1 MKKVTCTFC
10 LTVCLVLG
18 FNTASSSQRF
28 EGGKSYI
35 YNEAVPDTDYV
46 MELVI
51 KIGKEQKTFKATI
64 LSGKYKYT
72 CPKGKIL
79 RREELEPVKCQN
91 LVEKDADGFLIA
103 GNEFGG
109 PTQILQGSLNEPTRI
124 ITVWGIPPGTNAWEN
139 QQYLDKVYYF
149 GTRKLFPT
157 SLNGSSP
164 EKVESKG
171 KGDQIL
177 HKLRKIQK
185 LLDQKLIS
193 PADATYKRRQIL
205 DTM

>member
-10 LTVCLVLG
+10 LTVGLVLG

-28 EGGKSYI
+28 EGGKSYV
-35 YNEAVPDTDYV
+35 YNEALPETDYV
-46 MELVI
+46 MKLVI
-51 KIGKEQKTFKATI
+51 EIGRDGKTYKATI

-79 RREELEPVKCQN
+79 SQEKLESVKCQS
-91 LVEKDADGFLIA
+91 LIEKDADGFLIA
-103 GNEFGG
+103 GNEFVG
-109 PTQILQGSLNEPTRI
+109 PTQLLQGSLKEPTRI
-124 ITVWGIPPGTNAWEN
+124 ITGWGIPEEANTWEN

-149 GTRKLFPT
+149 GTRKLFTT

-164 EKVESKG
+164 EKVKSKG

-177 HKLRKIQK
+177 QKLRKIQK

>member
-10 LTVCLVLG
+10 LTVGLVLG

-51 KIGKEQKTFKATI
+51 EIGKEKKTFKATI

-72 CPKGKIL
+72 CSKGKIL
-79 RREELEPVKCQN
+79 NHEKLVSVRYQN
-91 LVEKDADGFLIA
+91 IVEKDADQFLIS
-103 GNEFGG
+103 GNELAN
-109 PTQILQGSLNEPTRI
+109 PMQILSGSLNEPTRI
-124 ITVWGIPPGTNAWEN
+124 ITVYGHGDGHRETDF
-139 QQYLDKVYYF
+139 DKPYYF

-157 SLNGSSP
+157 SLYGSSP
-164 EKVESKG
+164 EKVKSKG

-177 HKLRKIQK
+177 QKLRKIQK